1 VLSEVEARCTTA
13 EPTPFDKLR
22 TNGSLWMAL
31 LTDDQKMLQETA
43 ASFVAEEGAISKQLR
58 HWRDIGCK
66 DGFGHGLWKQFAELG
81 LTGTC
86 IPESH
91 GGLGLGATEAA
102 LVLEEIG
109 RNLTPSP
116 FLITAVA
123 ATRAIEGTAHADR
136 WYPDV
141 LSGDAVLALAVDETP
156 RHAPEQTALEA
167 KRQGNGFALSGAK
180 QFVVQGGSADMIV
193 TAARTGGSPG
203 EREGITL
210 FAVPK
215 QADGLAIDNV
225 SLVDSS
231 KAARLTFDNVEL
243 DADAVIGELDAGW
256 VPLSRALNAGRAG
269 AAAELVGIASGASAR
284 TLDYLKQRKQFGKL
298 IGEFQAL
305 QHRAAHLYSE
315 IEIARAAAFKAAQ
328 LLDDGDERPE
338 LYVSVAK
345 AKAADAASL
354 AVREGVQMHGGIG
367 MTDEHDIGLFMKRE
381 AVLGELFGDV
391 YYHREQVA
399 RLSGY

>member
-1 VLSEVEARCTTA
+1 V
-13 EPTPFDKLR
+13 
-22 TNGSLWMAL
+22 AL

-43 ASFVAEEGAISKQLR
+43 ASFLAEEGSIAKQLR

-66 DGFGHGLWKQFAELG
+66 DGFGHELWKQFAELG
-81 LTGTC
+81 LTGIC

-91 GGLGLGATEAA
+91 GGMGLGATEAA

-116 FLITAVA
+116 FLGTAVVSA
-123 ATRAIEGTAHADR
+123 KAIEGTQHADR
-136 WYPDV
+136 WYPGI
-141 LSGDAVLALAVDETP
+141 LSGEAMLALAVDEGP
-156 RHAPEQTALEA
+156 RHAPERTALEA
-167 KRQGNGFALSGAK
+167 RRQGNGFVLNGTK
-180 QFVVQGGSADMIV
+180 QFVVQGGSADMVV
-193 TAARTGGSPG
+193 TAARTSGSPG
-203 EREGITL
+203 EPEGITL

-215 QADGLAIDNV
+215 DAAGVEIKNV
-225 SLVDSS
+225 ALVDSS
-231 KAARLTFDNVEL
+231 KAARLSFADVKL
-243 DADAVIGELDAGW
+243 DADAVIGEVDAGW
-256 VPLSRALNAGRAG
+256 RPLKRALAAGSAG
-269 AAAELVGIASGASAR
+269 TAAELVGVASGASTM
-284 TLDYLKQRKQFGKL
+284 TLDYLRQRKQFGKL

-315 IEIARAAAFKAAQ
+315 IEIARAAALKAAE
-328 LLDDGDERPE
+328 LIGSGDELAE

-345 AKAADAASL
+345 AKAADVANL

-367 MTDEHDIGLFMKRE
+367 MTDEHDIGLYMKRE